1 MRVVNSSIYRN
12 YTNSMN
18 SVQLRLNKSINKVS
32 SGREYEAAADS
43 PLSYYRG
50 KEIDSQYQEIL
61 SKKNLLTDVKKRLE
75 QQEVGAY
82 DIQTTLADAKNKVIN
97 KALTGTTSET
107 AMATLRDQ
115 LLQYEHNMVNDL
127 QTQYQ
132 DFYIYGG
139 NDVSTPPFS
148 LSSDGMKL
156 TFSHTFPGESTTT
169 EFVMELNND
178 GKFELTSG
186 NGDKLIQAMS
196 EQGLMDLGY
205 GDIRDR
211 STLLDTF
218 TGGMNILTGLTS
230 EAIRTGSSAQP
241 PTITEDSIM
250 EALTNGPLGLV
261 ARGVQAMDK
270 YLDAGNTAYTR
281 ADLSKDLSTVLDE
294 MTVSEHTTSTVYSD
308 LGNKYNLLEK
318 LETKLGKMS
327 DSLQEQYKN
336 AVGADPYAAIYEM
349 YNSQYSYNAA
359 LQVGSSLMTSS
370 LFDFIR

>member
-50 KEIDSQYQEIL
+50 KEIDSQYQEVL

-156 TFSHTFPGESTTT
+156 TFSHVFPGESTTT
-169 EFVMELNND
+169 EFVMELHKD
-178 GKFELTSG
+178 GKFELTSN

-211 STLLDTF
+211 STLLDTY

-230 EAIRTGSSAQP
+230 EAIRTGSSANP
-241 PTITEDSIM
+241 PTVTEASIM

-270 YLDAGNTAYTR
+270 FLDSSNTAYTR
-281 ADLSKDLSTVLDE
+281 TELSKDLGTVLNE
-294 MTVSEHTTSTVYSD
+294 MTVSEHQTSTVSSD

-359 LQVGSSLMTSS
+359 LQVGSSLMSSS

>member
-50 KEIDSQYQEIL
+50 KEIDSQYQEVL

-156 TFSHTFPGESTTT
+156 TFSHVFPGESTT
-169 EFVMELNND
+169 
-178 GKFELTSG
+178 
-186 NGDKLIQAMS
+186 IC
-196 EQGLMDLGY
+196 Y
-205 GDIRDR
+205 GI
-211 STLLDTF
+211 
-218 TGGMNILTGLTS
+218 
-230 EAIRTGSSAQP
+230 E
-241 PTITEDSIM
+241 
-250 EALTNGPLGLV
+250 
-261 ARGVQAMDK
+261 
-270 YLDAGNTAYTR
+270 
-281 ADLSKDLSTVLDE
+281 
-294 MTVSEHTTSTVYSD
+294 
-308 LGNKYNLLEK
+308 
-318 LETKLGKMS
+318 
-327 DSLQEQYKN
+327 
-336 AVGADPYAAIYEM
+336 
-349 YNSQYSYNAA
+349 
-359 LQVGSSLMTSS
+359 
-370 LFDFIR
+370 